1 MRIRMCLERNGSVW
15 FAAAPVGAD
24 LVFSTNERIKLAR
37 LTLELSEVTNWPG
50 GYADVPENM

>member
-1 MRIRMCLERNGSVW
+1 MCLERNGSVW